1 MKKHVSSAVTQ
12 SALLAALLTGAPFA
26 LAQQAPAPTPTD
38 EPKEDDL
45 IVLSP
50 FVVDAEQDRGYQA
63 TATLAGTRLRT
74 DLADVGS
81 AISVLTKELIT
92 DVGGYNNQTVLSY
105 AVNTE
110 IGGPRGNFSGAN
122 RNGSEGHITE
132 SANFSNPNGNTR
144 VRGLTGA
151 DNTRDFFL
159 SDIPWDGYNIG
170 RVDLQRGPNAIL
182 FGLGSPAGIINA
194 ATNRANFTNKGS
206 VEALFD
212 KYGTYR
218 GSFDYNYTLIKN
230 QLGVRVALVDNN
242 QKFQQ
247 DPAFRHDRRAFGAGK
262 WSPAVLNQN
271 GMKFDVYV
279 NAEHGEIDSNNPRS
293 VPPED
298 RITMF
303 WKSKEL
309 GGVAG
314 RTFNVF
320 EDVWVD
326 NGREDGFSYDKV
338 TYDEFGRG
346 MSLYANSKGV
356 PTYSEFG
363 ITTYGAR
370 ANDGS
375 IITTRNDQN
384 NGGPAWG
391 NARSTL
397 RALRP
402 VQQWAAGNGALPYS
416 GVGAYR
422 NEYLTDTSVFDY
434 YNKLIDGENK
444 REFNRWNAWNVEI
457 GHSFFNNM
465 LGYNFTAYREHM
477 KQGAWSALGWEGNGI
492 NLDIN
497 EYLPSGAR
505 NPDVGRPFVGARTG
519 GGAWESESNRRAY
532 RMQVFGEYDFVKQ
545 HGTSWWTKVLGK
557 QQLSGVLSD
566 EEQKKDD
573 RSMDLFDFD
582 LATRSKFG
590 SRAQRSGDEGNQWGG
605 LTSFR
610 YYIGGDVRSRV
621 GARGTNLSNLTSPFI
636 NWDGGTVPINFF
648 DNTWKATGVNPG
660 DSWSNPLDPNKVIHS
675 TYTQANNPA
684 NYVGWTSMNAQML
697 TIMSQ
702 GMAPGTSVSAKDYLT
717 TSATLSSSRV
727 KSRVGVY
734 QGTFWNHSIVGIYGV
749 RQDRARSYNFNTSYW
764 NAFKNVNPVTGGA
777 DLRSGTYN
785 FSNPQAFTD
794 VLSTRTKN
802 WSVMAHLNR
811 LVPNFDP
818 LPVNIR
824 LYYNEGENFQPAAG
838 RTDMLGRTMAPPQG
852 NTIDKSIM
860 VSTKDDR
867 FSVRLTKYETTI
879 KNATSTDSE
888 IGNLWAIQQVLG
900 FGSAGG
906 SAPTIIRDFAT
917 GRIDPVNTGYVGAGG
932 DANKLLNSI
941 VPAWLKFE
949 KDLRTKFP
957 DLVEAWLGKDTI
969 FGTDLMDGPVPNA
982 VRPSGSVFT
991 EDSVSEGYELEF
1003 TANPTKNWRI
1013 AVNGSRT
1020 KAVRDNVPGA
1030 YGEAAAFID
1039 NALMNTDAG
1048 LAPMWWPGNAQG
1060 LRAFGPYPWFYRPEY
1075 LKILALNGQ
1084 SAGEIRKYRGNLI
1097 TSYDFDEGRLKGF
1110 GVGGAARYEDKS
1122 VIGYAP
1128 MVDSA
1133 GILKVN
1139 ANAPFFSP
1147 SDTTFDLWFSY
1158 RRKLTDKV
1166 NWKIQLNLFN
1176 VGGKN
1181 KLVPIAAGV
1190 DPVEAL
1196 KLDINNLTPGTKVPM
1211 KATGFSI
1218 KEGMAWQVT
1227 NTFEF

>member
-1 MKKHVSSAVTQ
+1 MKKHVSPAVTQ
-12 SALLAALLTGAPFA
+12 SALLAVLLSGAPFA
-26 LAQQAPAPTPTD
+26 LAQQAPAPTPAT
-38 EPKEDDL
+38 EEQKEDDT

-50 FVVDAEQDRGYQA
+50 FTVDAEKDRGYQA

-132 SANFSNPNGNTR
+132 SANFNNPNGNTR

-159 SDIPWDGYNIG
+159 SDIPWDGYNIS

-194 ATNRANFTNKGS
+194 ATNQATFRTKGT
-206 VEALFD
+206 VEAIFD

-218 GSFDYNYTLIKN
+218 GSLDYNRVLIKN

-247 DPAFRHDRRAFGAGK
+247 DPAFRHDRRAFGAVRFA
-262 WSPAVLNQN
+262 PEQLNKN
-271 GMKFDVYV
+271 GMTFEISAD
-279 NAEHGEIDSNNPRS
+279 AEHGEIDSNNPRS

-303 WKSKEL
+303 WKPTAQ
-309 GGVAG
+309 GGVG
-314 RTFNVF
+314 GYTFNVF
-320 EDVWVD
+320 RDTWR
-326 NGREDGFSYDKV
+326 NGEEEFEKYDKV
-338 TYDEFGRG
+338 TYSEFGRG
-346 MSLYANSKGV
+346 MSLYANTNGV

-363 ITTYGAR
+363 VTPFGAR
-370 ANDGS
+370 KPDGT
-375 IITTRNDQN
+375 IITNRSEQN
-384 NGGPAWG
+384 FGGASWG
-391 NARSTL
+391 ISRSDL
-397 RALRP
+397 KSLRP
-402 VQQWAAGNGALPYS
+402 VQQWAAGNDALPYS

-434 YNKLIDGENK
+434 YHKLLDGENK
-444 REFNRWNAWNVEI
+444 REFNRWNSWKIDLRNT
-457 GHSFFNNM
+457 FFSNM
-465 LGYNFTAYREHM
+465 IGYNFTAYREHM
-477 KQGAWSALGWEGNGI
+477 RSGAWTALGWEGNAI
-492 NLDIN
+492 NIDVN
-497 EYLPSGAR
+497 EALPSGGA
-505 NPDVGRPFVGARTG
+505 NPDLGRPFVGARTG
-519 GGAWESESNRRAY
+519 GGAWQNESNRRAY
-532 RMQVFGEYDFVKQ
+532 RLQAFAEYDLVKQ
-545 HGTSWWTKVLGK
+545 HGSSWWTKLLGT
-557 QQLSGVLSD
+557 QQVSAVLSD
-566 EEQKKDD
+566 EEQKTDS
-573 RSMDLFDFD
+573 RSMDLYDFD
-582 LATRSKFG
+582 MATRAKFG
-590 SRAQRSGDEGNQWGG
+590 RGSRSGDESNAWGG
-605 LTSFR
+605 LSSFR
-610 YYIGGDVRSRV
+610 YYVGGDVRGKT
-621 GARGTNLSNLTSPFI
+621 GARNADVSSLTSPFI
-636 NWDGGTVPINFF
+636 NWAGGTVPYTYF
-648 DNTWKATGVNPG
+648 DNTWTATGVDPAAVWN
-660 DSWSNPLDPNKVIHS
+660 NPLDPNHVIHS
-675 TYTQANNPA
+675 AYTQSNNPG
-684 NYVGWTSMNAQML
+684 NYKGWTSANATL
-697 TIMSQ
+697 YTFMS
-702 GMAPGTSVSAKDYLT
+702 PGTVAGTTVSPKDYLT
-717 TSATLSSSRV
+717 TSATLASSRV
-727 KSRVGVY
+727 KSRVGVW

-749 RQDRARSYNFNTSYW
+749 RQDRARSYNYNTSYY
-764 NAFKNVNPVTGGA
+764 NRYKNVDPVTGAA
-777 DLRSGTYN
+777 DVRPSTYN
-785 FSNPQAFTD
+785 WSNPQAFSD

-802 WSVMAHLNR
+802 WSVMTHVNR
-811 LVPNFDP
+811 LVPKWDP
-818 LPVNIR
+818 LPFNLR
-824 LYYNEGENFQPAAG
+824 LYYNQGENFQPAAG

-852 NTIDKSIM
+852 NTVDKSIM

-867 FSVRLTKYETTI
+867 FSVRLTKYKTTI
-879 KNATSTDSE
+879 KNANSTDAE

-900 FGSAGG
+900 FGAPGG

-917 GRIDPVNTGYVGAGG
+917 GRITPENTGYVGAGG

-957 DLVEAWLGKDTI
+957 DLVESWLGKDTI
-969 FGTDLMDGPVPNA
+969 FGTDKMDGPTPNA

-1013 AVNGSRT
+1013 AINGSRT

-1030 YGEAAAFID
+1030 YKEAAAFID

-1060 LRAFGPYPWFYRPEY
+1060 LRNFGPYPWFYRPEY

-1110 GVGGAARYEDKS
+1110 GVGGAVRYEDKS

-1128 MVDSA
+1128 MKDKD
-1133 GILKVN
+1133 GTLKVN
-1139 ANAPFFSP
+1139 VNAPYYGP
-1147 SDTTFDLWFSY
+1147 SDTTYDLWFSY
-1158 RRKLTDKV
+1158 RRKLTDKID
-1166 NWKIQLNLFN
+1166 WKIQLNLFN

-1190 DPVEAL
+1190 DPIEAL
-1196 KLDINNLTPGTKVPM
+1196 KLDQSKLGPTTKVPM
-1211 KATGFSI
+1211 KATGFAI
-1218 KEGMAWQVT
+1218 KEGMSWQVS
-1227 NTFEF
+1227 NSFEF